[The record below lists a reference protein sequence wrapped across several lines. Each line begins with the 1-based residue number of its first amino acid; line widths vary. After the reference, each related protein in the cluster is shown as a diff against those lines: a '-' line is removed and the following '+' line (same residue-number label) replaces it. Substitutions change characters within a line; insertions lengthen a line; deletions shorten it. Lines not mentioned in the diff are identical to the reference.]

1 MDDWDSYSYLVDGP
15 SAGLESALA
24 FMSSAKCLFTSF
36 SSAASSVFANG
47 FPEVTRLCLS
57 RRTSALT
64 ATTLE
69 IQLLLANLLL
79 ASDRSGVRPNE
90 AALLAGIQALGL
102 VRLSDS
108 LDKLLRLADA
118 LLSLMVLR
126 PPLTASVSEA
136 PISACS
142 SADEESPEPSAG
154 RTSVAC

>member
-1 MDDWDSYSYLVDGP
+1 MHDWRDHSYLVSGP
-15 SAGLESALA
+15 SAGLASALA
-24 FMSSAKCLFTSF
+24 CMSSAKCLFTSF

-47 FPEVTRLCLS
+47 SPEVTRLCLS
-57 RRTSALT
+57 RRTSALS

-69 IQLLLANLLL
+69 IQLLLASLLL
-79 ASDRSGVRPNE
+79 ASDRSGVRPSE
-90 AALLAGIQALGL
+90 ATLLAGIRALGL

-108 LDKLLRLADA
+108 RDKLLRLADA

-126 PPLTASVSEA
+126 LPLTASVPEA

-142 SADEESPEPSAG
+142 SADEESPVPSVG